1 MVARKKKSK
10 KRSGTNSSPRNKAP
24 VLFLDENTTSR
35 LVIDALKSA
44 GFKIEIHRDHFSAGT
59 EDAVWLKEVA
69 KRKWIAIT
77 RDQRIRYCPNE
88 IAAVRQSGAR
98 MIFVTG
104 GNLGSAELAAL
115 LATHAIKLGHFIDQR
130 KGPFM
135 AKLTSGG
142 SLTKLQ

>member
-1 MVARKKKSK
+1 MTARKKKSK
-10 KRSGTNSSPRNKAP
+10 KRSGTNSSPRKKAP

-35 LVIDALKSA
+35 LVIDALKNA
-44 GFKIEIHRDHFSAGT
+44 GFKVEIHRDHFSAGT

-69 KRKWIAIT
+69 MRKWIAIT
-77 RDQRIRYCPNE
+77 RDQRIRYRPNE

-98 MIFVTG
+98 MIFITG
-104 GNLGSAELAAL
+104 GNLGSAELADL
-115 LATHAIKLGHFIDQR
+115 LAAYAKKLGHFIDQR

-142 SLTKLQ
+142 SLTELR

>member
-1 MVARKKKSK
+1 MTARKKKSK
-10 KRSGTNSSPRNKAP
+10 KRSGTNSSPRKRAL
-24 VLFLDENTTSR
+24 VLFLDENSTSR
-35 LVIDALKSA
+35 LVIDALMHT
-44 GFKIEIHRDHFSAGT
+44 GFKVEIHRDHFTAGT

-69 KRKWIAIT
+69 RRKWIAIT
-77 RDQRIRYCPNE
+77 RDQRIRYRPNE

-115 LATHAIKLGHFIDQR
+115 LAAHAKKLGHFVDKR
-130 KGPFM
+130 KGSFM

-142 SLTKLQ
+142 SLTELQ